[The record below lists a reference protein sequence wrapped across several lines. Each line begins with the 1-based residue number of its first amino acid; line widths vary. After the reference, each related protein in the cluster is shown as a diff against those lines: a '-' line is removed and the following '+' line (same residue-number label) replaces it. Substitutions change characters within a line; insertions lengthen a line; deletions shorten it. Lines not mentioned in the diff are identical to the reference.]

1 MARLTKGSFLM
12 KGTLSGSAGVY
23 TITLSGTWKATD
35 KITVAGK
42 TITAGSTTA
51 ATIATAIATAIST
64 GTPYTAE
71 AASSVVTVT
80 EKSGFYGIG
89 VPACSTDSAAG
100 VLTLATT
107 TSSGTWA
114 KLADITEYPD
124 MDQDLATEDSTTL
137 SDAAHTYIAALPDS
151 GGAYTFNTWL
161 KAADGAAISALAGT
175 IVTLAFWIGGSESGG
190 VITPTGSVFRRMW
203 TGEVA
208 YQIKGAGTAEIA
220 PASISTTI
228 ATVPVDAWGVDI

>member
-12 KGTLSGSAGVY
+12 KGTPTGSAGVY
-23 TITLSGTWKATD
+23 TITLSGTWKSAD

-42 TITAGSTTA
+42 TITAGSTSA
-51 ATIATAIATAIST
+51 STIASAIAAAMTD
-64 GTPYTAE
+64 TPYTAE
-71 AASSVVTVT
+71 ASSAVVTFT
-80 EKSGFYGIG
+80 EKEGFYGIG
-89 VPACSTDSAAG
+89 TPACSTNSAAG
-100 VLTLATT
+100 VLTVATT
-107 TSSGTWA
+107 TSSCAWE

-175 IVTLAFWIGGSESGG
+175 LCTLAFWIGGSESGG

-228 ATVPVDAWGVDI
+228 ATVPVDCWGVDI

>member
-1 MARLTKGSFLM
+1 M
-12 KGTLSGSAGVY
+12 KGTLTGSAGVY
-23 TITLSGTWKATD
+23 TLTLSGTWKSTD

-42 TITAGSTTA
+42 TITAGSTSA
-51 ATIATAIATAIST
+51 SSIATALATALAN
-64 GTPYTAE
+64 TPYAAE
-71 AASSVVTVT
+71 AASAVVTCT

-89 VPACSTDSAAG
+89 APAFATDSAAG
-100 VLTLATT
+100 VITLATT

-114 KLADITEYPD
+114 KLCDITEYPD
-124 MDQDLATEDSTTL
+124 LDQDLATEDSTTL
-137 SDAAHTYIAALPDS
+137 SDAAHTYIGALPDS

-161 KAADGAAISALAGT
+161 NAADGSVISALKGT
-175 IVTLAFWIGGSESGG
+175 VCNLAFWVGGTESSG
-190 VITPTGSVFRRMW
+190 VITPTGSIFKRMW

-228 ATVPVDAWGVDI
+228 ATVPVDCWGVD